1 MRGFSLKEH
10 GITVK
15 DILRNASPAV
25 LYEQAIL
32 NEVDSKIS
40 SSGALL
46 AYSGLKTGRSPKAKH
61 IVKNTNS
68 EKDVWWGNVNA
79 PISQEVFQSNL
90 KCVLE
95 YLNSCQ
101 RLYCID

>member
-1 MRGFSLKEH
+1 MRSFSLKEH

-46 AYSGLKTGRSPKAKH
+46 AYSGLKTGRSPKDKH
-61 IVKNTNS
+61 IVKNTIL
-68 EKDVWWGNVNA
+68 GNLGV
-79 PISQEVFQSNL
+79 SF
-90 KCVLE
+90 
-95 YLNSCQ
+95 
-101 RLYCID
+101 